1 MKTFKSFLLCEAAFG
16 PQNIKYSATG
26 FPNIRIVVMEN
37 GREIQ
42 LWSLKGQGNVGTPH
56 NANYRFVGDL
66 GSELFGDDHSLKG
79 YKLYNYHADNI
90 EGYGP
95 LFYDIAI
102 EIATKNGGYLASTT
116 FLYAINNLDPIKRKE
131 NKGVGAGGDSSDAV
145 ENLYKFYFY
154 NRKEDVESVLP
165 NVILG
170 NEKDQSVK
178 PYLYELYRKPP
189 TTLNQLIQMNNSGN
203 QPVLTNAIGNAV
215 VDLNFNVKK

>member
-1 MKTFKSFLLCEAAFG
+1 MYVEDDSYYAVSMLPVMRLGRILKIFRSARRLYLVKDLYTFIIS
-16 PQNIKYSATG
+16 
-26 FPNIRIVVMEN
+26 RI
-37 GREIQ
+37 I
-42 LWSLKGQGNVGTPH
+42 S
-56 NANYRFVGDL
+56 
-66 GSELFGDDHSLKG
+66 
-79 YKLYNYHADNI
+79 
-90 EGYGP
+90 
-95 LFYDIAI
+95 
-102 EIATKNGGYLASTT
+102 LASTT
-116 FLYAINNLDPIKRKE
+116 FLNAINNLDPIKRKE